1 MEGLI
6 SGDKEMTAQVVA
18 MADEAAR
25 KQEQEGEHDCF
36 SLSSSDTIH
45 KAYPVNH
52 ACMSKHTAHFLG
64 CAP

>member
-25 KQEQEGEHDCF
+25 KQEQEGR
-36 SLSSSDTIH
+36 
-45 KAYPVNH
+45 P
-52 ACMSKHTAHFLG
+52 
-64 CAP
+64 